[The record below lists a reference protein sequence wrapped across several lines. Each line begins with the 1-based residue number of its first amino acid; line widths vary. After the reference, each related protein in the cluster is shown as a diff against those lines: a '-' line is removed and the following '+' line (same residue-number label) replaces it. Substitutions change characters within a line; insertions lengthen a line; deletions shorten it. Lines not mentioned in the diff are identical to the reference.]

1 MSMFKKLEVFI
12 RVLVKIETIMS
23 LIILG
28 TMWLIGTLEIFARI
42 FFRHSFLWSVPAML
56 ILFSWLTFIGAAVIF
71 YHKEYIIVE
80 YFVDRFFA
88 RYKRLISVVVNAL
101 VVVFI
106 MFVVYE
112 IFGIIKMQTYKIEII
127 KIPQYSLSIPLL
139 IALLTI
145 FLIYLRRI
153 CLLLRSRE

>member
-1 MSMFKKLEVFI
+1 MSVFKKWEVFI
-12 RVLVKIETIMS
+12 KALVKIETIMS

-28 TMWLIGTLEIFARI
+28 TMWIIGTLEIFART
-42 FFRHSFLWSVPAML
+42 FFRHSFLWSAPAML

-88 RYKRLISVVVNAL
+88 RYKRLISLVVNAL
-101 VVVFI
+101 VVVFVV
-106 MFVVYE
+106 FVVYE
-112 IFGIIKMQTYKIEII
+112 IFGIVKMQTYKMEII
-127 KIPQYSLSIPLL
+127 RIPQYSLAIPLVL
-139 IALLTI
+139 ALLTI

-153 CLLLRSRE
+153 YLLLRSRE

>member
-1 MSMFKKLEVFI
+1 MSMFKKWEIFI
-12 RVLVKIETIMS
+12 KALVKIETIMS

>member
-12 RVLVKIETIMS
+12 KALVKIETIMS

-28 TMWLIGTLEIFARI
+28 TMFLIGTLEIFMRV

-56 ILFSWLTFIGAAVIF
+56 ILFCWLTFIGAAVIF

-88 RYKRLISVVVNAL
+88 RYKRFISLVVNTL
-101 VVVFI
+101 VVVFVV
-106 MFVVYE
+106 FVVYE
-112 IFGIIKMQTYKIEII
+112 IFGIIKMQTYKMEVIR
-127 KIPQYSLSIPLL
+127 IPRYSLAIPLAL
-139 IALLTI
+139 ALLTI
-145 FLIYLRRI
+145 FLIYLCRI
-153 CLLLRSRE
+153 CFLLRSRE

>member
-1 MSMFKKLEVFI
+1 MFKKWEIFI
-12 RVLVKIETIMS
+12 KALVKIETIMS

-71 YHKEYIIVE
+71 YHKEYIVVE

-88 RYKRLISVVVNAL
+88 RYKRLVSVVVNAL
-101 VVVFI
+101 VLVFI